1 MPERWPNR
9 RPRGRGLRHARQ
21 RFSGGHRVRLL
32 ENGIEFFPALIAA
45 IDAAQVSVHLET
57 YIFNDDASGQQVA
70 RALANAAAR
79 GVQVRVVVDG
89 FGTIALTGEVAAI
102 IAASR
107 VEVRVFRPFHTIIG
121 MRLRVLRRLHR
132 KVGLIDAAEA
142 FVGGIN
148 ILDDRVDPNHGA
160 LGAPRFDFAVQV
172 TGPLVHSVE
181 QTLQQVWE
189 QSEPLPT
196 QTVSVPGS
204 IESLSPTPGR
214 ASDGG
219 PIAMRGGL
227 PAGQVFEGLMAAFV
241 QRDNLRYRRTIERIY
256 LRAIGRARREVL
268 IACAYFLPGRRFGRA
283 LCAAARRGVRV
294 RLLLQGRVEYRL
306 PYFGSLALYE
316 PLLRAGVE
324 IIEYRPSFLHAKV
337 AIADDWA
344 TVGSANLD
352 PFSLLLAREANVVVH
367 SHEFAQALRMRLESA
382 ISAGGRPVELVE
394 IERQPL
400 LKRLL
405 TRVAWWFMRI
415 GVALSGSGLRY

>member
-1 MPERWPNR
+1 
-9 RPRGRGLRHARQ
+9 
-21 RFSGGHRVRLL
+21 
-32 ENGIEFFPALIAA
+32 
-45 IDAAQVSVHLET
+45 VHLET

-70 RALANAAAR
+70 RALADAAAR

-160 LGAPRFDFAVQV
+160 LVAPRFDFAVQV
-172 TGPLVHSVE
+172 TGPLVHSVG

-214 ASDGG
+214 AADDGR
-219 PIAMRGGL
+219 IAMGGVV
-227 PAGQVFEGLMAAFV
+227 PAGQVFDSLMAAFV

-306 PYFGSLALYE
+306 PYFGSL
-316 PLLRAGVE
+316 LRAGVE

-367 SHEFAQALRMRLESA
+367 SREFAQALRMRLESA
-382 ISAGGRPVELVE
+382 IATGGRPVELVE